1 MNRKNRTLP
10 RELCLAGILLLI
22 CICMTTGNPQF
33 LTLGNFKN
41 IIISNF
47 EIGLVCISMT
57 YVILTAGM
65 DMSVGSIAG
74 LANMLVGMFSV
85 KMGVGLPLSMLLA
98 IGAGLLIG
106 LLNGIMVVKL
116 ENSNPMIITI
126 GTMVLV
132 RSICRLM
139 TEGWTISGF
148 PDSFRAV
155 SYGMLAG
162 INNTIL
168 LLFLLLFLGQWV
180 LRRTT
185 FGMYL
190 YAIGN
195 NEQSTYYAGVKVKR
209 VKLIIYLFSALMSSL
224 AGIFLA
230 SRMMTSYPDAG
241 DGYHMEAIAA
251 IVIGGTSISGGEGNM
266 VGTLFGFLIIATLK
280 NGLSLMGISSLTQ
293 MIFIGVVLIV
303 TILINNILK
312 RKQEKKRLTLMQK
325 KG

>member
-1 MNRKNRTLP
+1 MNKKGKTLP
-10 RELCLAGILLLI
+10 RELYLAGILLII
-22 CICMTTGNPQF
+22 CTCMTVGNSKF
-33 LTLGNFKN
+33 LTLGNVKN

-47 EIGLVCISMT
+47 EIGMVCISMT
-57 YVILTAGM
+57 FVILTAGM

-74 LANMLVGMFSV
+74 LSNMLVGIFAV
-85 KMGVGLPLSMLLA
+85 KMGVSIPVAILLA
-98 IGAGLLIG
+98 IFAGLLVG

-116 ENSNPMIITI
+116 DNSNPMIITI
-126 GTMVLV
+126 GTMVLIRAV
-132 RSICRLM
+132 CRLM

-148 PDSFRAV
+148 SDSFRGV

-162 INNTIL
+162 LNNTIL
-168 LLFLLLFLGQWV
+168 LLFTLMFLGQWI
-180 LRRTT
+180 LKRTT
-185 FGMYL
+185 TGMYL

-195 NEQSTYYAGVKVKR
+195 NEQSTYFAGVKIKK
-209 VKLIIYLFSALMSSL
+209 VKLIVYLFSALMSSL

-266 VGTLFGFLIIATLK
+266 VGTMLGFLIIATLK

-312 RKQEKKRLTLMQK
+312 KQQEKMSLIMMQK
-325 KG
+325 KS

>member
-1 MNRKNRTLP
+1 MNKKNRTLP
-10 RELCLAGILLLI
+10 RELCLAGILLII
-22 CICMTTGNPQF
+22 CICMTTGNSQF
-33 LTLGNFKN
+33 LSLRNFKN
-41 IIISNF
+41 IIVSNF

-57 YVILTAGM
+57 YVILMAGM

-74 LANMLVGMFSV
+74 LANMLVGIFAV
-85 KMGVGLPLSMLLA
+85 KLGMSIPVAILLA
-98 IGAGLLIG
+98 IGAGLLVG

-132 RSICRLM
+132 RAVCTLM

-148 PDSFRAV
+148 SDSFRAV

-162 INNTIL
+162 FNNTVL
-168 LLFLLLFLGQWV
+168 LLFLFMFLGQWI
-180 LRRTT
+180 LKRTMA
-185 FGMYL
+185 GMYL

-195 NEQSTYYAGVKVKR
+195 NEQSTYYAGVKVKK
-209 VKLIIYLFSALMSSL
+209 VKLVIYLFSAFMSSL

-230 SRMMTSYPDAG
+230 SRMMTSTPDAG

-266 VGTLFGFLIIATLK
+266 VGTLLGFLIIATLK
-280 NGLSLMGISSLTQ
+280 NGLGLMGVSSLTQ
-293 MIFIGVVLIV
+293 MIFIGVVLII

-312 RKQEKKRLTLMQK
+312 KQQEKKSLALMQK